1 MPECVVYGLQSPAT
15 RGLGKREE
23 GLNQCGVMTEGRKQ
37 RENERR
43 TEGGKEN
50 ERKMQVVKEGKEG
63 VREVNHRR

>member
-1 MPECVVYGLQSPAT
+1 MPECVVHGLESPAT
-15 RGLGKREE
+15 WGLGKREE
-23 GLNQCGVMTEGRKQ
+23 GLNQYGVMTEGRKQ